1 MLVKSG
7 TVGLM
12 LSLAISCA
20 GAQPL
25 PEPVPNPDRLT
36 GPAPPPPLPSSAPG
50 LSTDQTVTVPPGP
63 AHTTTLPSV
72 PVVLGARVGE
82 QPDRTRF
89 VIELSDPL
97 SLRVFTLANP
107 NRVVIDMPEVLWRL
121 QNPGKPDGAGAVHAY
136 RYGLFRPGDS
146 RFVIDLNRPVTAAEP
161 MILPPENGYGYR
173 VVLDLFP
180 TSQAKFEAGAGWP
193 ADLRAREAAAER
205 VASVPAPN
213 VPVPE
218 PGLPQPPTPTLAP
231 APAKAHIVV
240 IDAGHGGIDSGTTGV
255 DGLLEKNLVLD
266 EALRLKKMLQHRGY
280 LVHLTRD
287 TDIYIPL
294 RERVNIAR
302 GYQADLFISLHADSN
317 PDPTVDG
324 ASVYTLSESG
334 SDKEAAALARKE
346 NQSDIIAGVDLAG
359 ENSPVA
365 SILIDL
371 AQRDTMNRS
380 SRFAE
385 TVVSQL
391 AQATDILPREPHRS
405 AAFVVLKAPDVPA
418 VLIELGY
425 LSNAHD
431 CSQMGTNA
439 WRDATATAIAGA
451 VDRNFGQGQP
461 ASIPMA
467 EQSPE

>member
-1 MLVKSG
+1 MLLKSG
-7 TVGLM
+7 TFGMVFA
-12 LSLAISCA
+12 LAVTWA

-25 PEPVPNPDRLT
+25 PEPTPNPERSFED
-36 GPAPPPPLPSSAPG
+36 GPLPPPLAPPAA
-50 LSTDQTVTVPPGP
+50 QTVRIP
-63 AHTTTLPSV
+63 AAPAASI
-72 PVVLGARVGE
+72 PVILGARVGE

-97 SLRVFTLANP
+97 ALRVFTLANP

-121 QNPGKPDGAGAVHAY
+121 QNPERPNGTGAVRSY

-146 RFVIDLNRPVTAAEP
+146 RFVIDLNQPVAAAEP

-180 TSQAKFEAGAGWP
+180 TSQAKFEAQAGWP
-193 ADLRAREAAAER
+193 ADLRAKEATAESVAA
-205 VASVPAPN
+205 VPSAPAASISPAPS
-213 VPVPE
+213 
-218 PGLPQPPTPTLAP
+218 LPPTLAP
-231 APAKAHIVV
+231 EPALAKTRIVV
-240 IDAGHGGIDSGTTGV
+240 IDPGHGGIDSGTIGV

-266 EALRLKKMLQHRGY
+266 EALRLKTVLQRRGY

-294 RERVNIAR
+294 RERVNVAR

-317 PDPTVDG
+317 PDQSVAG

-346 NQSDIIAGVDLAG
+346 NQSDIIAGVDLSG
-359 ENSPVA
+359 GNSPVA

-385 TVVSQL
+385 TLVNQL
-391 AQATDILPREPHRS
+391 SQATDILPREPHRS
-405 AAFVVLKAPDVPA
+405 AGFVVLKAPDVPA

-431 CSQMGTNA
+431 CSQMGTGT
-439 WRDATATAIAGA
+439 WRDATAMAIAGA
-451 VDRNFGQGQP
+451 VDRNFGQVP
-461 ASIPMA
+461 SASPSLA
-467 EQSPE
+467 AQSPE

>member
-1 MLVKSG
+1 MLLKG
-7 TVGLM
+7 GAVGVM
-12 LSLAISCA
+12 LALAVTWA

-25 PEPVPNPDRLT
+25 PEPTPNPDRSTET
-36 GPAPPPPLPSSAPG
+36 GPFAPPLAPSAAQPVRTWAVSPTG
-50 LSTDQTVTVPPGP
+50 I
-63 AHTTTLPSV
+63 

-82 QPDRTRF
+82 ERDRTRF

-97 SLRVFTLANP
+97 ALRVFTLANP
-107 NRVVIDMPEVLWRL
+107 DRVVIDMPEVLWRL
-121 QNPGKPDGAGAVHAY
+121 QNPERPNGTGAVRSY

-146 RFVIDLNRPVTAAEP
+146 RFVIDLNRPVSAAEP

-180 TSQAKFEAGAGWP
+180 TSQAKFEVAAGWP
-193 ADLRAREAAAER
+193 ADLRAKEAAAER
-205 VASVPAPN
+205 VASIPSAPAAATS
-213 VPVPE
+213 PVP
-218 PGLPQPPTPTLAP
+218 LQLLTLAP
-231 APAKAHIVV
+231 APPPPRSRIIV
-240 IDAGHGGIDSGTTGV
+240 IDAGHGGIDSGTIGV
-255 DGLLEKNLVLD
+255 DGLLEKDLVLD
-266 EALRLKKMLQHRGY
+266 EALRLKNILQRRGY

-317 PDPTVDG
+317 PDPSVTG

-346 NQSDIIAGVDLAG
+346 NQSDIIAGVDLSG
-359 ENSPVA
+359 GNSPVA

-371 AQRDTMNRS
+371 AQRDTMNCS

-391 AQATDILPREPHRS
+391 SQATDILPREPHRS

-431 CSQMGTNA
+431 CSQMGTGA
-439 WRDATATAIAGA
+439 WRDGTAMAIAAA
-451 VDRNFGQGQP
+451 VDRIFGQ
-461 ASIPMA
+461 ASSAPVPLA
-467 EQSPE
+467 AQSPE